1 MKLFRGSAEAKPE
14 PKASIISSILAVI
27 LLSAGYAGALMS
39 HGAMV
44 FIMMIPV
51 TTVVIIGT
59 YLLYKQLSV
68 LLLDYVKSKRFYWT
82 QTNIITLSDLAY
94 RMRDNARM
102 FFIVTIIST
111 VAFSAIGTLVGFT
124 SMTKAIMERP
134 IAFHYHSKQGNSN
147 ESQHLKMID
156 EGLKKHSIAASKLI
170 FQRRKRRSSR

>member
-1 MKLFRGSAEAKPE
+1 
-14 PKASIISSILAVI
+14 
-27 LLSAGYAGALMS
+27 MS
-39 HGAMV
+39 
-44 FIMMIPV
+44 
-51 TTVVIIGT
+51 
-59 YLLYKQLSV
+59 
-68 LLLDYVKSKRFYWT
+68 LLLDCVKSKRFYWT

-124 SMTKAIMERP
+124 SMTKAVMERP

-156 EGLKKHSIAASKLI
+156 EGLKT
-170 FQRRKRRSSR
+170 

>member
-1 MKLFRGSAEAKPE
+1 M
-14 PKASIISSILAVI
+14 
-27 LLSAGYAGALMS
+27 LSAGYVGALLS

-68 LLLDYVKSKRFYWT
+68 FIIRLCKSKRFYWT

-111 VAFSAIGTLVGFT
+111 VAFSAIGTLVGFA
-124 SMTKAIMERP
+124 SMTKGIMERP
-134 IAFHYHSKQGNSN
+134 ISFHYHSKQGNSN
-147 ESQHLKMID
+147 ESQHIQMID
-156 EGLKKHSIAASKLI
+156 KGLKKHSIAASKLI
-170 FQRRKRRSSR
+170 FRQRKRRNSR